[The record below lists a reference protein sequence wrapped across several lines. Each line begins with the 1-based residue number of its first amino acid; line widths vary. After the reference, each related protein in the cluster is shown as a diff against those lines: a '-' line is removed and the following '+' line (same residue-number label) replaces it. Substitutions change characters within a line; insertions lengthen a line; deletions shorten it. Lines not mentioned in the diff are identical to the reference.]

1 MAMPIS
7 SQAPDAEEAGFYPK
21 IKLLIGGE
29 WRSRQGSPI
38 INPANEAV
46 IGHVPHATRVD
57 LADAVIAAERGFVVW
72 RAMSPLRRH
81 NIMIEAVRLLRERTE
96 SIATT
101 MTLEQGKPIAQSRL
115 EVQRAAD
122 MIAWDASEGRR
133 LYGRVIP
140 ADGGMKLTVVRE
152 PIGIVAGFSPWNF
165 PLSAPARKV
174 GGALAAGCAIILKA
188 SEETPG
194 SAMLLAKA
202 FQDASLPPGVLNL
215 VFGDPAAI
223 SDFLITH
230 PAVRAVTFTGSVPV
244 GKHLAALAGKHM
256 KPAIMELGGHGPV
269 IVCEDT
275 DPEAVAVFC
284 AAAKARNAGQICIA
298 PTRFFVH
305 DAVYDRFVAV
315 FTERARQ
322 FNMGDGLDPAS
333 DIGPLINQRRLDA
346 IDELVRDAKQQGAR
360 LTAGGARA
368 GRQGYFYPLTVLAD
382 VPDHARAMAEEP
394 FGPLALIVRV
404 QSVDEAIR
412 RSNELPFALA
422 AYAFTDSARYVALIS
437 DTIECGNLAINHLT
451 ASFAETPFGGV
462 KESGY
467 GREGGIE
474 GLLCYTT
481 AKLVSH
487 KTHL

>member
-1 MAMPIS
+1 MPIS
-7 SQAPDAEEAGFYPK
+7 SQTPDAEKASFYPK
-21 IKLLIGGE
+21 IEFLIGGA

-46 IGHVPHATRVD
+46 IGHVPHATMED
-57 LADAVIAAERGFVVW
+57 LADAVIAAERGFAVW

-81 NIMIEAVRLLRERTE
+81 DIMIEAARLLRERTE
-96 SIATT
+96 SISIV

-152 PIGIVAGFSPWNF
+152 PIGIVAAFSPWNF
-165 PLSAPARKV
+165 PISAPARKV

-202 FQDASLPPGVLNL
+202 FQDAGLPPGVLNL
-215 VFGDPAAI
+215 IFGNPAKI
-223 SDFLITH
+223 SDFLIAH
-230 PAVRAVTFTGSVPV
+230 SSVRMVTFTGSVPV
-244 GKHLAALAGKHM
+244 GKHLATLAGEHM

-275 DPEAVAVFC
+275 DPEAVAVLC
-284 AAAKARNAGQICIA
+284 AAAKARNAGQICVA

-305 DAVYDRFVAV
+305 DAVYDRFVAA
-315 FTERARQ
+315 FTERVRQ
-322 FNMGDGLDPAS
+322 FRMGEGVDPAS
-333 DIGPLINQRRLDA
+333 DIGPLINQSRLDA
-346 IDELVRDAKQQGAR
+346 IDGLVTDAKRRGAR
-360 LTAGGARA
+360 LTVGGARA
-368 GRQGYFYPLTVLAD
+368 GSKGYFYPLTVLAD
-382 VPDHARAMAEEP
+382 VPDHARAMSEEP

-404 QSVDEAIR
+404 RSVDEAIR

-437 DTIECGNLAINHLT
+437 ENVECGNLAINHLA

-467 GREGGIE
+467 GREGGVE

-481 AKLVSH
+481 AKLISH
-487 KTHL
+487 KTHM